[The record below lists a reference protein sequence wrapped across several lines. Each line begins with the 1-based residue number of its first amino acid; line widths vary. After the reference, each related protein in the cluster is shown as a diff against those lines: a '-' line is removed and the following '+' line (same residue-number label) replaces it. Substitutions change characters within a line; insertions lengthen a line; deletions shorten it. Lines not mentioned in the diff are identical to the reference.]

1 MPGYIRK
8 SRDNR
13 NGQVSSRRSVVLPQI
28 SNPEH
33 WERIK
38 SLFNEALELPPEH
51 RAAFLAVCC
60 DDEKLRAEVEA
71 ILEHSQRA
79 GSFLQE
85 SPAQRLA
92 ADFPANSMTASF
104 SSGEIISGRFRI
116 AGFLGRGGMGEVYKA
131 EDTRLHRLVAL
142 KFLPQDLAGYA
153 QSLSRFQREA
163 EAASALNHR
172 NICVVYDVGEQNGR
186 AFIAMEFLEGETLR
200 DVIMGRPLELERL
213 LDIGAQVADGLDAAH
228 SKGIMHR
235 DIKPENIFVTSRGDV
250 KILDFGLAKLQR
262 GAMET
267 SDDEMASE
275 AVELTQHGAAL
286 GTAAYM
292 SPEQARGEKLD
303 IRTDLFSFG
312 LVLYEMG
319 TGRRAFAGAT
329 AAIVF
334 ASLLKETPVPPSEI
348 NRAIPPELDKIIS
361 KALEKERALRY
372 QHAADMREAL
382 ARLKRHSERN
392 RAAEL
397 ASGALNPVGSPQSHP
412 VTRRRLRVP
421 SWVVISG
428 LILCLLSGGLFLW
441 MHNPRP
447 ATPTHTEYTQLTY
460 WADSATS
467 PALSPDGH
475 MLAFIRGES
484 PFLGP
489 GDVYL
494 KLLPDGEPVRLTHDD
509 HPKMGLA
516 FSPDSS
522 KISFTRGEGW
532 DWQGW
537 TVPALGGE
545 PSELLPNAS
554 ALTWVG
560 PHQVLFSEQ
569 DKAMK
574 IVTAGE
580 SRVNERDVYVPKG
593 TNMAHRSYLS
603 PDSKWVLIA
612 EMGESVS
619 WLPCR
624 LVPFS
629 GGSEGKQV
637 GPIPSACT
645 EAAWAPDGRW
655 MYFAANAGNG
665 FHLWRERFPDGVAE
679 QITFGATQ
687 ERGIAVAP
695 DGKSLVT
702 SIGSQQSTVWVH
714 TPKGDQQVSMEDSTY
729 LPSLSL
735 DGHTLYYLVRKNIGE
750 FLSGELWL
758 SDLKSSHK
766 ELLLPGISICRYS
779 VSPDGKNVAF
789 TRADS
794 DGHPGIWI
802 WSLDRH
808 ASPRQLQTAEAD
820 TPLFARNGEILFSMK
835 EGAFNYIF
843 RMKQDG
849 TDLRKAVPD
858 PIARLVSLS
867 PDDRWIVAAT
877 DSGNPARPQIVSA
890 YPMGGGVPRVLC
902 RVCAVGSFEIDP
914 PIVGWSFDQ
923 KWMYISLSHT
933 GASDNPKTIVIPL
946 DPGDAFPTTWSELVT
961 NTKLPR
967 MRGVRVLDLP
977 SVFPGPDA
985 SNYAF
990 WRYSA
995 QRNLYRIS
1003 LP

>member
-1 MPGYIRK
+1 M
-8 SRDNR
+8 
-13 NGQVSSRRSVVLPQI
+13 SRRSVVLPEI
-28 SNPEH
+28 SNPQH

-92 ADFPANSMTASF
+92 ADFPTNSMTASF

-116 AGFLGRGGMGEVYKA
+116 TGFLGRGGMGEVYKA
-131 EDTRLHRLVAL
+131 EDTRLHRFVAL
-142 KFLPQDLAGYA
+142 KFLPQDVAGYA

-235 DIKPENIFVTSRGDV
+235 DIKPENIFVTSRGEV
-250 KILDFGLAKLQR
+250 KILDFGLAKPQR

-267 SDDEMASE
+267 SDDDMASE

-303 IRTDLFSFG
+303 TRTDLFSFG

-348 NRAIPPELDKIIS
+348 NRTIPPELDKIIS

-382 ARLKRHSERN
+382 ARLKRHSEKN
-392 RAAEL
+392 RTGEL
-397 ASGALNPVGSPQSHP
+397 ASGALNPAGSEQSHP
-412 VTRRRLRVP
+412 ATRPRLRVP
-421 SWVVISG
+421 PWALIIG
-428 LILCLLSGGLFLW
+428 LMICLLSSGLLLW
-441 MHNPRP
+441 MRNRLP
-447 ATPTHTEYTQLTY
+447 AAPSHTEYTQLTY

-537 TVPALGGE
+537 TVPVLGGE
-545 PSELLPNAS
+545 PSLLLPNAS
-554 ALTWVG
+554 ALTWIG

-580 SRVNERDVYVPKG
+580 SRANQRDVYVPKG

-603 PDSKWVLIA
+603 PDSKWVLVA
-612 EMGESVS
+612 EMDESVS
-619 WLPCR
+619 FTPCR

-629 GGSEGKQV
+629 GGSEGKRV

-714 TPKGDQQVSMEDSTY
+714 TPKGDQQVSMEDSGY

-735 DGHTLYYLVRKNIGE
+735 DGHTLYYLVRKNGGE

-758 SDLKSSHK
+758 SDLSSGHK
-766 ELLLPGISICRYS
+766 ELLLPGISITRYS

-789 TRADS
+789 TRAGSDS
-794 DGHPGIWI
+794 HSGIWI
-802 WSLDRH
+802 WSLDRR

-820 TPLFARNGEILFSMK
+820 TPIFARNGEILFSMK

-849 TDLRKAVPD
+849 TDLRKAIPD
-858 PIARLVSLS
+858 PIARLISLS
-867 PDDRWIVAAT
+867 PDDRWIVAAI
-877 DSGNPARPQIVSA
+877 DSGNPARPQIVSG

-933 GASDNPKTIVIPL
+933 GASDTPKTIVIPL
-946 DPGDAFPTTWSELVT
+946 DPGDAFPTTWNELVT

>member
-1 MPGYIRK
+1 
-8 SRDNR
+8 
-13 NGQVSSRRSVVLPQI
+13 
-28 SNPEH
+28 
-33 WERIK
+33 
-38 SLFNEALELPPEH
+38 
-51 RAAFLAVCC
+51 
-60 DDEKLRAEVEA
+60 LRAEVEA
-71 ILEHSQRA
+71 ILEHNQRA

-85 SPAQRLA
+85 SPAQRLV
-92 ADFPANSMTASF
+92 ADLPANSATPGF
-104 SSGEIISGRFRI
+104 STGEIISGRFRI

-142 KFLPQDLAGYA
+142 KFLPEDVAGYS

-163 EAASALNHR
+163 QAASALNHR
-172 NICVVYDVGEQNGR
+172 NICVVYDLGEQNGR
-186 AFIAMEFLEGETLR
+186 AFIAMELLEGQTLK

-235 DIKPENIFVTSRGDV
+235 DIKPENIFIVSRGDA

-262 GAMET
+262 GGMAA
-267 SDDEMASE
+267 SDDDIASE
-275 AVELTQHGAAL
+275 AVELTQRGAAM

-303 IRTDLFSFG
+303 TRTDLFSLG
-312 LVLYEMG
+312 LVLYEMA
-319 TGRRAFAGAT
+319 TGRRAFSGTT
-329 AAIVF
+329 AAMIF
-334 ASLLKETPVPPSEI
+334 ASLLNETPVPPSEI
-348 NRAIPPELDKIIS
+348 NRAIPLELDKIIS
-361 KALEKERALRY
+361 KALEKGRALRY
-372 QHAADMREAL
+372 QHAADIREDL
-382 ARLKRHSERN
+382 ERLKTHPERN
-392 RAAEL
+392 RTA
-397 ASGALNPVGSPQSHP
+397 GPALNPVWSQQCYP
-412 VTRRRLRVP
+412 VTRPRLTVP
-421 SWVVISG
+421 PWAVIIG
-428 LILCLLSGGLFLW
+428 LMVCLLSAGLLLW
-441 MHNPRP
+441 MRNRRP

-460 WADSATS
+460 LADSATS

-475 MLAFIRGES
+475 MLAFIRGENT
-484 PFLGP
+484 FLGP

-537 TVPALGGE
+537 TVPVLGGE

-560 PHQVLFSEQ
+560 PHQVLFSEEG
-569 DKAMK
+569 KAMK

-580 SRVNERDVYVPKG
+580 SRANERDVYVPKDA
-593 TNMAHRSYLS
+593 NMAHRSYIS
-603 PDSKWVLIA
+603 PDSKWVLVA
-612 EMGESVS
+612 EMDEAS
-619 WLPCR
+619 WRPCR

-645 EAAWAPDGRW
+645 EAAWSRDGRW

-665 FHLWRERFPDGVAE
+665 FHLWRQRFPDGVAE
-679 QITFGATQ
+679 QVTFGATE
-687 ERGIAVAP
+687 ERGIAVVP

-702 SIGSQQSTVWVH
+702 SVGSQQSTVWVH
-714 TPKGDQQVSMEDSTY
+714 TPKGDQQVSMEEVAY

-735 DGHTLYYLVRKNIGE
+735 DGHTLYYLVRKHFGE
-750 FLSGELWL
+750 LLSGELWL
-758 SDLKSSHK
+758 ADLNSGHK
-766 ELLLPGISICRYS
+766 EQLVPGISIARYS
-779 VSPDGKNVAF
+779 VSPDGKTVVF

-794 DGHPGIWI
+794 DSHSGIWI

-808 ASPRQLQTAEAD
+808 APPRALQTAEAD
-820 TPLFARNGEILFSMK
+820 TPIFARNGEILFSMN

-843 RMKQDG
+843 RVKEDG
-849 TDLRKAVPD
+849 TDLRKAIPD
-858 PIARLVSLS
+858 PVARLISLS
-867 PDDRWIVAAT
+867 PDDRWIVAT
-877 DSGNPARPQIVSA
+877 IPSGNSDRSQIVSG
-890 YPMGGGVPRVLC
+890 YPMRGGPPRVLC

-914 PIVGWSFDQ
+914 PVVGWSFDQ
-923 KWMYISLSHT
+923 KSMYISLTHT
-933 GASDNPKTIVIPL
+933 GANDEPKTIVIPL
-946 DPGDAFPTTWSELVT
+946 TPGDAFPASWSELVT

-967 MRGVRVLDLP
+967 MPGVRLLDLP

-990 WRYSA
+990 WRFST

>member
-1 MPGYIRK
+1 M
-8 SRDNR
+8 
-13 NGQVSSRRSVVLPQI
+13 
-28 SNPEH
+28 
-33 WERIK
+33 
-38 SLFNEALELPPEH
+38 FNEALELPAEH
-51 RAAFLAVCC
+51 RSAFLAICC
-60 DDEKLRAEVEA
+60 EDEKLRAEVEA
-71 ILEHSQRA
+71 ILEHNQRA
-79 GSFLQE
+79 GSFLEE
-85 SPAQRLA
+85 SPAHRLV
-92 ADFPANSMTASF
+92 ADLPANSTTPSF

-131 EDTRLHRLVAL
+131 EDMRLHRLVAL
-142 KFLPQDLAGYA
+142 KFLPGDVAGYA
-153 QSLSRFQREA
+153 QSLSRFQCEA

-172 NICVVYDVGEQNGR
+172 NICVVYDLGEQNGR
-186 AFIAMEFLEGETLR
+186 AFIAMEFLEGQTLK
-200 DVIMGRPLELERL
+200 DVISGRPLELERL
-213 LDIGAQVADGLDAAH
+213 LNIGAQVADGLDAAH

-235 DIKPENIFVTSRGDV
+235 DIKPENIFVTGRGDA
-250 KILDFGLAKLQR
+250 KILDFGLAKLQPGGIAGPDDDITSGALDLTQR
-262 GAMET
+262 GAAM
-267 SDDEMASE
+267 
-275 AVELTQHGAAL
+275 

-303 IRTDLFSFG
+303 TRTDLFSFG

-319 TGRRAFAGAT
+319 TGRRAFTGDT
-329 AAIVF
+329 AAMIF
-334 ASLLKETPVPPSEI
+334 ASLLKETPVPPSEM
-348 NRAIPPELDKIIS
+348 NPAIPLELDKIIS
-361 KALEKERALRY
+361 KALEKDRALRY
-372 QHAADMREAL
+372 QHAADIREDL
-382 ARLKRHSERN
+382 ERLKRHAEGKRT
-392 RAAEL
+392 AEL
-397 ASGALNPVGSPQSHP
+397 VSTTLNPGWPQESHP
-412 VTRRRLRVP
+412 VTRPRLRVP
-421 SWVVISG
+421 PWALIIG
-428 LILCLLSGGLFLW
+428 LMVCGLSAGSLLW
-441 MHNPRP
+441 MRNRRP
-447 ATPTHTEYTQLTY
+447 ATPSHTEYTQLTF

-475 MLAFIRGES
+475 LLAFIRGES
-484 PFLGP
+484 TFLGP
-489 GDVYL
+489 GEVYL

-537 TVPALGGE
+537 TVPVLGGE

-560 PHQVLFSEQ
+560 PHQVMFSEAG
-569 DKAMK
+569 KAMK

-580 SRVNERDVYVPKG
+580 SRAKERDVYVPKDG
-593 TNMAHRSYLS
+593 NMAHRSYLS
-603 PDSKWVLIA
+603 PDSKWVLVA
-612 EMGESVS
+612 EMDKAVS
-619 WLPCR
+619 WTPCR

-645 EAAWAPDGRW
+645 DAAWSADGRW

-679 QITFGATQ
+679 QLTFGATE

-714 TPKGDQQVSMEDSTY
+714 TLKGDQQVSMEEFAY

-735 DGHTLYYLVRKNIGE
+735 DGHTLYYLVRENAGK
-750 FLSGELWL
+750 FLSGDLWL
-758 SDLKSSHK
+758 SDLNSSHK
-766 ELLLPGISICRYS
+766 EQLLPGISISRYS
-779 VSPDGKNVAF
+779 VSPGGKKVVF
-789 TRADS
+789 TAADRGS
-794 DGHPGIWI
+794 HSGIWI

-808 ASPRQLQTAEAD
+808 ASPRQLQTEEAD
-820 TPLFARNGEILFSMK
+820 TPIFARNGEILFSMK
-835 EGAFNYIF
+835 EGEFHYIF

-849 TDLRKAVPD
+849 TDLRKVIPD
-858 PIARLVSLS
+858 PIAHLISLS
-867 PDDRWIVAAT
+867 PDDRWIVAAIDSD
-877 DSGNPARPQIVSA
+877 DSGRSQIVSA
-890 YPMGGGVPRVLC
+890 YPMGGGPPRVLC

-923 KWMYISLSHT
+923 KSMYISLTHT
-933 GASDNPKTIVIPL
+933 GANDKPRTVVIPL
-946 DPGDAFPTTWSELVT
+946 NSGDAFPTSWSELIS
-961 NTKLPR
+961 NPKLPR
-967 MRGVRVLDLP
+967 MRGVRELDLP

-985 SNYAF
+985 SSYAF
-990 WRYSA
+990 WRFST